1 MRGKRKERG
10 TERKR
15 ERERERDRERVDDSN
30 DHERPAPRGTAVGRE
45 RSEIRDFLRANR
57 RRLEDGKGLSAI
69 VTAAE
74 NGLGLR
80 ESDTESR
87 WASVVNLVGLAWNR
101 ENASELSIRLEF
113 DR

>member
-1 MRGKRKERG
+1 MRGKQKERG
-10 TERKR
+10 TER
-15 ERERERDRERVDDSN
+15 ERERVDDSN
-30 DHERPAPRGTAVGRE
+30 DHEQPAPRGTAEGRE

-101 ENASELSIRLEF
+101 GNASGLSIRLEF